1 MFAVINVHTMLKII
15 NDYLNHATYI
25 VHKYLLINK
34 WNYKSYFALI
44 YFTFNIPSFL
54 LFSYIEKCFIKKKI

>member
-1 MFAVINVHTMLKII
+1 MFAVIGVQIILKII
-15 NDYLNHATYI
+15 NDYLNHVTQI
-25 VHKYLLINK
+25 VYKHLLISK

-54 LFSYIEKCFIKKKI
+54 LFSLIERKYND